1 VLDAYGLPEFGG
13 HLYRLGILPAFIM
26 APLDLAGSN

>member
-13 HLYRLGILPAFIM
+13 HLYRLWILPAFIM